1 MMKRLLFSVIAAGGA
16 VAAVAANQSF
26 FGEELGDMYGVS
38 DNGTYAA
45 ISDVEN
51 LIAYLW
57 DANNPNVFT
66 DISCDKSLTADMP
79 ASQRV
84 KGTSACDISDSGIV
98 VGSIYYADG
107 HEMPAYYNGTEW
119 TVLPVLKGALN
130 TNEAIAI
137 TPDGKTIAGYN
148 FIGADNSL
156 KGGYV
161 PVQWT
166 LQPDG
171 TYKLKEL
178 ECISDILAYEH
189 QGFYPMAQTDDG
201 RGICGSLYC
210 GASSIIPAIVLDGK
224 LKVWHKFEI
233 KEEPFIFAG
242 KYFCGYDTAGNQVW
256 TKDPEDPRIQ
266 LFSEY
271 YIDGMHDE
279 ASGDIQAYLN
289 NVSGSRW
296 FYGNFAKIENV
307 VDGVGD
313 VTTTAAIYDLETDEW
328 ILDPGCGLYAG
339 GVGKD
344 LIFADYGKVII
355 DGQSRMYA
363 EEYDINAPSAIAG
376 INRVSA
382 NGGVLGGNYYTIHPG
397 TGEAMYYPFV
407 TITEA
412 GVSGV
417 NTVYGGSD
425 VFFSVAKGEVAV
437 RNAESMEVYDLD
449 GRLVA
454 SGSEASLQPGVYVLK
469 AGDKTAKV
477 QVK

>member
-1 MMKRLLFSVIAAGGA
+1 MMKRLLIGAIAVSGSL
-16 VAAVAANQSF
+16 AAAAANQSF
-26 FGEELGDMYGVS
+26 FGKELGDMYGIS

-57 DANNPNVFT
+57 DADNPDVFT
-66 DISCDKSLTADMP
+66 DISCDKSLTESLP
-79 ASQRV
+79 SSQRV
-84 KGTSACDISDSGIV
+84 RGTSACDISDDGIV

-119 TVLPVLKGALN
+119 IALPVLKGALN

-148 FIGADNSL
+148 FIGADNNL

-166 LQPDG
+166 LQDDG

-178 ECISDILAYEH
+178 ECINDILAYEH
-189 QGFYPMAQTDDG
+189 QGFYPLAQSADG
-201 RGICGSLYC
+201 RAVCGSLYC
-210 GASSIIPAIVLDGK
+210 GASSVIPAIVLDGQ
-224 LKVWHKFEI
+224 LKVWNEFEV
-233 KEEPFIFAG
+233 KQEVFMFGG
-242 KYFCGYDTAGNQVW
+242 KYFCGYDADGKQVW

-266 LFSEY
+266 LFDEY

-279 ASGDIQAYLN
+279 ATSDINASLN
-289 NVSGSRW
+289 NVCGSRW
-296 FYGNFAKIENV
+296 FYGSFAKIENV

-313 VTTTAAIYDLETDEW
+313 VTTTAAIYDLENDEW
-328 ILDPGCGLYAG
+328 ILDDKCGMFAG

-344 LIFADYGKVII
+344 LVFADNGNVLI
-355 DGQSRMYA
+355 DGKLRKYQ

-376 INRVSA
+376 INRLSA
-382 NGGVLGGNYYTIHPG
+382 NGGVLGGNYYEIHPG
-397 TGEAMYYPFV
+397 TGEPMYYPFI

-412 GVSGV
+412 GVSGLE
-417 NTVYGGSD
+417 TVYGGSN
-425 VFFSVAKGEVAV
+425 VFFSVAKGKVAV
-437 RNAESMEVYDLD
+437 RNAESMDVYDLD

-454 SGSEASLQPGVYVLK
+454 SGSEAALQPGVYVLK